1 MGTHDRD
8 LPSEEVILDTD
19 DDATKETKKQLTKT
33 REEKVS
39 QSINL
44 SFPTLPYTVTLP
56 YVPFS
61 QAYSSLTQHTTLTQP
76 TH

>member
-19 DDATKETKKQLTKT
+19 DEATKETKKQLTKT

-39 QSINL
+39 QQGKQSTHHNPAFFNL
-44 SFPTLPYTVTLP
+44 R
-56 YVPFS
+56 PFNHNQS
-61 QAYSSLTQHTTLTQP
+61 CLAQ
-76 TH
+76 